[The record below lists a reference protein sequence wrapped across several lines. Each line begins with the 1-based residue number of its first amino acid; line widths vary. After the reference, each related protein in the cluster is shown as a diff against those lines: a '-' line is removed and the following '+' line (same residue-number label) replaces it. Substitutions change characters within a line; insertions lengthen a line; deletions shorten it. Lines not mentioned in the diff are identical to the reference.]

1 MTSFWKEMEQGV
13 KCIRLVEQLL
23 REEEDLLERLREREN
38 FKTATTEYR
47 IARMKYALGEIST
60 HPNYREYFSKR
71 DTINLEDTL

>member
-23 REEEDLLERLREREN
+23 REEEDLLERLKER
-38 FKTATTEYR
+38 ATTEYR
-47 IARMKYALGEIST
+47 IARMKYALGEITT